1 MAFPIDS
8 SRSMLP
14 PVSRFLSGAALQWQ
28 SAFLSLQRQ
37 TSIAAPA
44 PLPAGNPFTPQV
56 RLQWATRPDLRHG
69 VASHGRMASMRAWPR
84 ALCIVAA
91 LAAFGPGAWAQGPAA
106 ASSPQLAPAK
116 LRYVQGSW
124 VNLRESAQS
133 QARVVAQVP
142 ANTVLQQLTERDGWC
157 AVLYAGDARLGPPLP
172 EPLQAHVACNLLA
185 DQPLTLAQAGKDAA
199 RAFWVAPSANRMRAY
214 GNALPRPPELQ
225 LAALIKSHP
234 PEMPVQYPLRAEW
247 EAAKKLMRAGVPLRP
262 EQEIDRGRPV
272 NPLDNVK
279 LATSARD
286 NIPAVAPL
294 ASKPVLPALSPSYFR
309 NHASVALLHET
320 GADGLTAVAG
330 ARISVIPTKA
340 PYGSFNRHNGPE
352 IEFVTGFWD
361 VGEANLAFAPALTLY
376 AITHQGLVGART
388 LGRRYWDISNAD
400 HYCGGHYPGKGFDD
414 PRNDET
420 TAVRGYAKVSES
432 AEVLVR
438 LMLPGK
444 LPPDAVKVKT
454 RRYATSWMMPADPPI
469 RDKPQRKNTAV
480 LVHEIDV
487 DRDGITDILRI
498 DTPSPGG
505 MSFEPIFEWRWYLN
519 INGQWFPAGHWVD
532 QECT

>member
-1 MAFPIDS
+1 MKT
-8 SRSMLP
+8 L
-14 PVSRFLSGAALQWQ
+14 VH
-28 SAFLSLQRQ
+28 
-37 TSIAAPA
+37 
-44 PLPAGNPFTPQV
+44 
-56 RLQWATRPDLRHG
+56 ATRPRHWT
-69 VASHGRMASMRAWPR
+69 M
-84 ALCIVAA
+84 AA
-91 LAAFGPGAWAQGPAA
+91 LLGAVLVGPVNAQTPAV
-106 ASSPQLAPAK
+106 APAK
-116 LRYVQGSW
+116 QRYVQGSW

-142 ANTVLQQLTERDGWC
+142 ANTVLQQITERDGWC
-157 AVLYAGDARLGPPLP
+157 AVLYTGDARLGPPLP

-214 GNALPRPPELQ
+214 GNALPRPAALQ
-225 LAALIKSHP
+225 LPALAQSHTP
-234 PEMPVQYPLRAEW
+234 QMPVQYPLRPEW
-247 EAAKKLMRAGVPLRP
+247 EAAKKLMRGGVLLRP

-272 NPLDNVK
+272 NPLDNLK
-279 LATSARD
+279 LATRAVD
-286 NIPAVAPL
+286 HIPAVAPL
-294 ASKPVLPALSPSYFR
+294 ASAPTLPAVAPSYFR
-309 NHASVALLHET
+309 SHTRVALLHET
-320 GADGLTAVAG
+320 EADGIAAVAG
-330 ARISVIPTKA
+330 SRIAVEPTA
-340 PYGSFNRHNGPE
+340 VPYGSFNRHSGPE

-361 VGEANLAFAPALTLY
+361 VGGADLAFAPALTLY

-388 LGRRYWDISNAD
+388 MGRRYWDISNAD

-420 TAVRGYAKVSES
+420 TAVRGYAKVSDS

-438 LMLPGK
+438 LVVPGR
-444 LPPDAVKVKT
+444 LPPDAVKVRS

-480 LVHEIDV
+480 MVHEIDL
-487 DRDGITDILRI
+487 DRDGVADILRI

-519 INGQWFPAGHWVD
+519 INGQWFPAGYWVD